1 MKPLKDCIMCDGDG
15 IYPEPR
21 GESGGVPCVEYV
33 SCPCLDREPE
43 TDEEEITDKEKIISF
58 ANALMDAKNDTIPD
72 LVYGSNLYPILS
84 QFEMKIDR
92 AFKELIEQTG
102 RLK

>member
-21 GESGGVPCVEYV
+21 GEFGGVPCVEYV

-43 TDEEEITDKEKIISF
+43 EDGGFVSSLDQMDRLIESI
-58 ANALMDAKNDTIPD
+58 NALTSTLK
-72 LVYGSNLYPILS
+72 
-84 QFEMKIDR
+84 R
-92 AFKELIEQTG
+92 IEG
-102 RLK
+102 KLDI